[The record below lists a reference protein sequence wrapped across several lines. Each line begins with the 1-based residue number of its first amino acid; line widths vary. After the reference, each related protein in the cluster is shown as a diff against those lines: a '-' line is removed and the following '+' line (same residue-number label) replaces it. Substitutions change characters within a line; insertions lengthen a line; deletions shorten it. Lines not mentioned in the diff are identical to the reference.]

1 MNRSILF
8 RHTQSIH
15 SYQLLKQSCEA
26 LGTDK
31 KQLLRFFSGGY
42 KPKANK
48 YVLKIAAATLGIT
61 ATWGLYSHYRGKG
74 SFWDAVAS
82 ISETF
87 QNKKQ
92 LRQYSLND
100 VAAHSNRN
108 TGIWVTYNCGVYDIT
123 DYIEHHPG
131 GDNVLLAAGGS
142 LEPYW
147 MKYPVHKNPS
157 VLSQLEKYKI
167 GTLENC
173 EETGAASQINEKPKS
188 SSKKNNIPDV
198 DPASYALK
206 IDGLNDTSLKIR
218 LNTLKND
225 FHRHTVTT
233 VLKCSGNCKSGVTE
247 VKENQWSGA
256 RLIDVLKAAGYDQ
269 GHTGVQNIQF
279 EGLDLAVPG
288 MHYGTIISFEKAMD
302 PKSDIILAYELNG
315 EPLTKENGFPIR
327 VLMPGIPAGRQV
339 KWLGRIIILGDK
351 EDSL

>member
-8 RHTQSIH
+8 RHTHSIH

-31 KQLLRFFSGGY
+31 KQLLRFLSGGH

-61 ATWGLYSHYRGKG
+61 ATCGLYSHYRVLFTGKR

-87 QNKKQ
+87 QNKNQ

-123 DYIEHHPG
+123 DYTEHHPG
-131 GDNVLLAAGGS
+131 GDIVLLAAGGS

-198 DPASYALK
+198 DPASYALE
-206 IDGLNDTSLKIR
+206 INGLNDTSLKIP

-225 FHRHTVTT
+225 FPRHTVTT
-233 VLKCSGNCKSGVTE
+233 VLKCSGNCKSEVTE
-247 VKENQWSGA
+247 VKENKWSGA

-269 GHTGVQNIQF
+269 GHTGVQNIQ
-279 EGLDLAVPG
+279 VCT
-288 MHYGTIISFEKAMD
+288 M
-302 PKSDIILAYELNG
+302 
-315 EPLTKENGFPIR
+315 
-327 VLMPGIPAGRQV
+327 VL
-339 KWLGRIIILGDK
+339 
-351 EDSL
+351 